1 MKIKFVT
8 KDKNEAVEI
17 KEASTEVTKPE
28 GEGIN
33 NTAGIS
39 VAATDPNAE
48 TKPEAEGVHDS
59 DVGATVAADVT
70 DLAPAAKQITETVD
84 EVIDAAS
91 KVKEEASKNIID
103 TNSIN
108 RFNTVMSKALL
119 LEIDVE

>member
-39 VAATDPNAE
+39 VVATDPNAE